1 MSRRLIHLLAPLCVL
16 VGASTATPPALA
28 AAPEWRTVS
37 LPGGRAGLLPRLG
50 MSPDVPVA
58 LMLGE
63 LIRIVHA
70 APELD
75 NPAMETVRRYFAAPP
90 EGNAELVP
98 VPLSLSIWR
107 DLLGD
112 KVTDDT
118 LVGAVLQN
126 RRAALLCYGLLQ
138 LDRQT
143 LQTVAGD
150 QALIRRLYERRS
162 GVFAGFAQVL
172 HVRDGRLVLPG
183 GDHEA
188 ATWAELVGEPLTDP
202 VRAIAA
208 LVNADD
214 GRMLYFIDAV
224 AGLEPPKLALVFQG
238 ATPDTTPLDQAR
250 SVYRAFTRI
259 ESGWDL
265 GNFPFVRL
273 GADAAL
279 LLARLRTDAATGQLR
294 HTRAFWDVV
303 LGPPRLP
310 EDAAER
316 WADLDNDER
325 ADPGWL
331 LRRLTD
337 ALLPD
342 RVERLLIY
350 EFTERLTDRLP
361 RAQAANLAWLAR
373 GYRRYPALMLTLER
387 LDINDAAV
395 LMRLVTHAG
404 RVRAVA
410 DDTAAYEIG
419 LALYQAPLMLL
430 TRALQAHALDA
441 GAVRTLVAS
450 LSAIEP
456 SRDGYGRAVA
466 QWIDTALLP
475 ALGHDPS
482 REGASPEATVLE
494 AVAGLRAPAS
504 TMPLDTITWEAHQ
517 YRVDVAAPELA
528 RLTEV
533 RGVQAGNTLDAA
545 LALCRAGAALA
556 RSDSLAGVREAT
568 AALNQVRA
576 VLEPI
581 ERSERT
587 TAPSAPDLASL
598 AEQAARD
605 LGRIRGGADLKRVT
619 AIASRLARA
628 EDAALADV
636 LTSLLYAVWLGDPQ
650 GQAFL
655 AGNVARRHDYG
666 VGLLTGESREGIP
679 WQLPTETSGDG
690 EPWHVRGALLGLDL
704 GLARLAL
711 RRTRYD
717 RPEDQPTLNDS
728 DRRTM
733 MQGLAMTNALD
744 LDQAGA
750 TRLLQWLRR
759 GRAIVGSPIEHD
771 QPLDALNLGGRRRQ
785 AIAWASAH
793 TPEQVV
799 TLLMRTELVLLGRDA
814 DVPLPPAWGV
824 ADTPRTGCLCLA
836 FPDPPAVHRYVGRAG
851 VGLLTSRMADLKL
864 RVLEELDHRH
874 LPAALARGV
883 LASALHDYLEEAR
896 PAHGD
901 DWFTLARQA
910 DRVSAD
916 RFDDYIAALTAG
928 GPLVPLASAGPATG
942 GHP

>member
-1 MSRRLIHLLAPLCVL
+1 M
-16 VGASTATPPALA
+16 
-28 AAPEWRTVS
+28 
-37 LPGGRAGLLPRLG
+37 
-50 MSPDVPVA
+50 
-58 LMLGE
+58 
-63 LIRIVHA
+63 
-70 APELD
+70 
-75 NPAMETVRRYFAAPP
+75 
-90 EGNAELVP
+90 
-98 VPLSLSIWR
+98 
-107 DLLGD
+107 
-112 KVTDDT
+112 
-118 LVGAVLQN
+118 
-126 RRAALLCYGLLQ
+126 LCYGLLQ
-138 LDRQT
+138 LDRET
-143 LQTVAGD
+143 LQTVTGD
-150 QALIRRLYERRS
+150 TALIRRLYERRS

-183 GDHEA
+183 GDDEA
-188 ATWAELVGEPLTDP
+188 ATWAALVGEPLTDP
-202 VRAIAA
+202 ARAIAA
-208 LVNADD
+208 LVDADD

-224 AGLEPPKLALVFQG
+224 AGLDAPKLALVFRG
-238 ATPDTTPLDQAR
+238 ATAYTTPLDQAR

-259 ESGWDL
+259 ESGWKL
-265 GNFPFVRL
+265 GDFPFIRL

-279 LLARLRTDAATGQLR
+279 LLPRLRTDAATGLLR

-303 LGPPRLP
+303 LGQPRLP

-316 WADLDNDER
+316 WADLDNGER

-361 RAQAANLAWLAR
+361 YAWAANLAWLAR

-395 LMRLVTHAG
+395 LTRMVTHAG

-410 DDTAAYEIG
+410 DDTAALEIG
-419 LALYQAPLMLL
+419 LALYQAPLMLIA
-430 TRALQAHALDA
+430 RARQARALDA

-450 LSAIEP
+450 FSAIEP

-466 QWIDTALLP
+466 QWIDSALLP

-482 REGASPEATVLE
+482 REGASAEATVLE
-494 AVAGLRAPAS
+494 ALAGMRAAS
-504 TMPLDTITWEAHQ
+504 STVPLETLTWEAHP

-528 RLTEV
+528 RITEA
-533 RGVQAGNTLDAA
+533 RGLQAGNTLDAA
-545 LALCRAGAALA
+545 LALCRVGATLA
-556 RSDSLAGVREAT
+556 SSDSLAGVRDAT
-568 AALNQVRA
+568 AVLSQVRSG
-576 VLEPI
+576 LEPI
-581 ERSERT
+581 EPSERT
-587 TAPSAPDLASL
+587 TAPPPPDLASL

-605 LGRIRGGADLKRVT
+605 LARVRGRADLKRVA
-619 AIASRLARA
+619 AIANRLARA
-628 EDAALADV
+628 EDAVLADV

-666 VGLLTGESREGIP
+666 VELLTGEGREETP
-679 WQLPTETSGDG
+679 WQLPTETSGEG

-733 MQGLAMTNALD
+733 MLGLAMTNAQD

-750 TRLLQWLRR
+750 THLLQWLRR
-759 GRAIVGSPIEHD
+759 GRALAGSSIERD
-771 QPLDALNLGGRRRQ
+771 QTLDALNLGGRRRQ

-799 TLLMRTELVLLGRDA
+799 TLLTRTELVLLGRDA
-814 DVPLPPAWGV
+814 DVPLPAAWGA

-836 FPDPPAVHRYVGRAG
+836 FPDPPALHRYVGRAG
-851 VGLLTSRMADLKL
+851 AGLLTSRMTDLKL
-864 RVLEELDHRH
+864 RVLEELDNRH

-901 DWFTLARQA
+901 DWFTLAHQA
-910 DRVSAD
+910 DRVPAD
-916 RFDDYIAALTAG
+916 RFDDYVAALTAG
-928 GPLVPLASAGPATG
+928 GPLVPLASAAPTTD